1 MLGRIQIVG
10 IAALLALAPWTVNLT
25 AQQRPATLGD
35 QQLSEFV
42 EANGRQH
49 QYFSRD
55 RRCGE
60 RARRGADL
68 VRSIV
73 ELQQASERLRQGRQ
87 NRRGDTSAGVDALL
101 ERGSA
106 VDRLVAS
113 SSLGAAAER
122 DWRTVRR
129 DLDELARAYNLEP
142 VWSTASGAGRNQRR
156 EVRDRLT
163 GTYQLDRSRGDEAE
177 KAVAQA
183 VRQLRPNQRDAA
195 RKAAHEPPAGAGDD
209 GD

>member
-1 MLGRIQIVG
+1 MRGE
-10 IAALLALAPWTVNLT
+10 
-25 AQQRPATLGD
+25 
-35 QQLSEFV
+35 SE
-42 EANGRQH
+42 
-49 QYFSRD
+49 
-55 RRCGE
+55 
-60 RARRGADL
+60 ARGDL
-68 VRSIV
+68 VRSII

-106 VDRLVAS
+106 VDAWSPQLARRRSRARLA
-113 SSLGAAAER
+113 
-122 DWRTVRR
+122 TVRR

-142 VWSTASGAGRNQRR
+142 VWSTAGGAGRNQRR

-195 RKAAHEPPAGAGDD
+195 KGGS
-209 GD
+209 